1 MNFGR
6 LLRTAAATVALFSVQ
21 IAGAARA
28 ELLGVSLTAGTRET
42 AGGDAVDYLLFVPKP
57 ASGLAEAPFPAVI
70 LTHGFARD
78 YGRHI
83 DTALFLASRGIAVM
97 TPNMV
102 SLLGLVPAQRRNIRN
117 TADHVRWLAARSS
130 DPVDPLYGLIDKD
143 RIALAGH
150 SAGGAVSFEA
160 ALQLQDDGR
169 PAAALILLDAVPYP
183 RTVRKSDRLHPLP
196 LLSLRA
202 EPAACNAFASVS
214 SLIDELS
221 FAAEDL
227 LVVGATHCDPE
238 GPSDVACSIA
248 CGGIDAAKSNTF
260 RTLTYRFLQEA
271 LAVPTLTATERSFDT
286 VVGDLTAEGA
296 VTEPVASSP

>member
-6 LLRTAAATVALFSVQ
+6 ILRTAAATAALFS
-21 IAGAARA
+21 APLASARA
-28 ELLGVSLTAGTRET
+28 ELLDVSVTAGTRET

-57 ASGLAEAPFPAVI
+57 ATGLATAPFPAVI

-97 TPNMV
+97 TPDMV
-102 SLLGLVPAQRRNIRN
+102 SLLGIVPAQRRNIRN
-117 TADHVRWLAARSS
+117 TTDHVRWLAARSG
-130 DPVDPLYGLIDKD
+130 DPVDPLYGLIDED

-169 PAAALILLDAVPYP
+169 PAAALVLLDAVPYP
-183 RTVRKSDRLHPLP
+183 RTVRNAGRLHPLP

-202 EPAACNAFASVS
+202 EPAACNAFDAVS
-214 SLIDELS
+214 GLIDELG

-227 LVVGATHCDPE
+227 RVVGATHCDPE
-238 GPSDVACSIA
+238 GPSDIACSIA
-248 CGGIDAAKSNTF
+248 CGGSDAAKSDIF

-271 LAVPTLTATERSFDT
+271 LAIPTLTATEGGIDT
-286 VVGDLTAEGA
+286 VISDLTAEGA
-296 VTEPVASSP
+296 VTALVASSP